1 MYEIAV
7 NCTFNATHAV
17 TVGGVGEELH
27 DHDWYVVATVAGE
40 SLDEEG
46 LLIDF
51 LELQR
56 LLNAAVAPLRNA
68 NLAEA
73 LSGENPSAERVARFI
88 GARLDASL
96 PSAAVSSICVT
107 EAPGCIATWRP

>member
-7 NCTFNATHAV
+7 SCTFNATHAV
-17 TVGGVGEELH
+17 TVGGVQEELH
-27 DHDWYVVATVAGE
+27 DHDWRVVATVAGE
-40 SLDEEG
+40 SLDDEG

-56 LLNAAVAPLRNA
+56 LLNAAVSPLRNA
-68 NLAEA
+68 NLADAIE
-73 LSGENPSAERVARFI
+73 GMNPSAERVAAFI
-88 GARLDASL
+88 GSRLDASL
-96 PSAAVSSICVT
+96 PSAVVSSIAVT